1 MLTEQIL
8 QLVYGSRNFAH
19 DFMDPEY
26 FGGIVFLAALGILEF
41 YFTDADMLNHAKSNC
56 CTSYGTISGTHLIP
70 YREYIRICHLRWRHA
85 GSTVNRIV
93 VAADEFRQYVDVS
106 IHVFLCH
113 AFLQLIANRAI
124 ITHFTFGT
132 LHT

>member
-1 MLTEQIL
+1 MPRRTLSQYFIYCVGRAFRDVHGTQFFRIELFVYMLTEQIL

-41 YFTDADMLNHAKSNC
+41 YFTDADMLNHAKCNC

-70 YREYIRICHLRWRHA
+70 YREYI
-85 GSTVNRIV
+85 
-93 VAADEFRQYVDVS
+93 
-106 IHVFLCH
+106 
-113 AFLQLIANRAI
+113 
-124 ITHFTFGT
+124 
-132 LHT
+132 